1 MQSKNGENDEELVSR
16 VNQLINDPSSAT
28 HDGSSRDGDLEFE
41 GNAHSDLMQILG
53 QGQGGHGG
61 DLDMN
66 MTQDNLL
73 QFIQNAGGLG

>member
-1 MQSKNGENDEELVSR
+1 MQSKSEEKDEEVVNR
-16 VNQLINDPSSAT
+16 VNQLINDPQSAANDD
-28 HDGSSRDGDLEFE
+28 HSRDGDIEFE

-53 QGQGGHGG
+53 GGNNGQG